1 MSVSSTFGIASA
13 PRVPPRSEGSAV
25 TEVKRQEKP
34 APSETEVQAKA
45 SPPAIQASNTTLT
58 IERDEATDRY
68 VFRTVDKSTGEVI
81 RQYPTE
87 QMLSLFARARR
98 LTGLTID
105 TGA

>member
-13 PRVPPRSEGSAV
+13 PRVPARSESVAV

-34 APSETEVQAKA
+34 PADTEAKVKV
-45 SPPAIQASNTTLT
+45 STPAIQASNTSLV
-58 IERDEATDRY
+58 IERDEATDHY
-68 VFRTVDKSTGEVI
+68 VFRTVDKSTGNVI